1 MWSRADCDFMRRALK
16 LARRGRY
23 TVSPNPCVG
32 CVIVRDG
39 RIIGEGWHQRCG
51 QAHAEVNAVQDAH
64 GEVAGATVYVTLEPC
79 SHHGRTPP
87 CAAMLAE
94 HGVAEVVAAME
105 DPNPLVSGRGLTL
118 LRERGI
124 RVRTGLMSEAA
135 QRLNRAFFKA
145 VTQQLPYV
153 RVKLGMS
160 LDARV
165 ALADGRSQWI
175 TNARSRARVQQLRAG
190 SDAIIS
196 SADTVLADNPAL
208 TVRYAELP
216 SRVRRRWSGHEL
228 RQPLRVII
236 DSRGRLAGR
245 TAEFRV
251 FARGPS
257 LLVTADGSGAQAA
270 AGTQWLELPE
280 DRGHA
285 DLRALLRELARRQVR
300 SVLVEAG
307 PRLAGA
313 FIDQG
318 LCDELVCFVA
328 PRLLGRG
335 GLAAFVTAPLADLS
349 LPPALRLTRVR
360 RLQDDVWLRYEA
372 CGPMPEPGPAAAP
385 GA

>member
-1 MWSRADCDFMRRALK
+1 MWSRADRECMRRALR

-23 TVSPNPCVG
+23 TASPNPCVG

-51 QAHAEVNAVQDAH
+51 QAHAEVNAVQDAR
-64 GEVAGATVYVTLEPC
+64 GEVRGATVYVTLEPC

-105 DPNPLVSGRGLTL
+105 DPNPLVCGRGLAL
-118 LRERGI
+118 LRAHGI
-124 RVRTGLMSEAA
+124 RVRTGLLSEAA
-135 QRLNRAFFKA
+135 QRLNRAFCKA

-153 RVKLGMS
+153 TVKLGMS

-175 TNARSRARVQQLRAG
+175 TNSRSRSRVQQLRAG
-190 SDAIIS
+190 SDAVIS

-208 TVRYAELP
+208 TVRQAELP
-216 SRVRRRWSGHEL
+216 PGVRRRCGDEV

-236 DSRGRLAGR
+236 DTRARLAGR
-245 TAEFRV
+245 TQEFRV
-251 FARGPS
+251 FAPDAS
-257 LLVTADGSGAQAA
+257 LLVTAAGGGERAA
-270 AGTQWLELPE
+270 AGTQVLELPLA
-280 DRGHA
+280 DGHV
-285 DLRALLRELARRQVR
+285 DLRALLSELACRQVR

-335 GLAAFVTAPLADLS
+335 AMEAFVTAPLADLS
-349 LPPALRLTRVR
+349 LPPAFRLTRVR
-360 RLQDDVWLRYEA
+360 RLQDDVWLRYEP
-372 CGPMPEPGPAAAP
+372 CGSEPGAA
-385 GA
+385 GIG